1 MREAQI
7 VSIVISSISIL
18 VSLTFLAGHFV
29 GWLLENRGPRVQYT
43 VRQFPD
49 GSRVFEGKVP
59 QDVLDTARKGDLWF
73 W

>member
-1 MREAQI
+1 MQEAQV
-7 VSIVISSISIL
+7 VSIIISSISIL
-18 VSLTFLAGHFV
+18 ISLPFLVGHFV
-29 GWLLENRGPRVQYT
+29 GWLLESSGPRVQYT

-49 GSRVFEGKVP
+49 GSKVFEGKVP

>member
-1 MREAQI
+1 MQEAQI
-7 VSIVISSISIL
+7 ASIIISSISIL
-18 VSLTFLAGHFV
+18 VSLPFLLGHFV
-29 GWLLENRGPRVQYT
+29 GWLLEGRTPRVQYT